1 MMYTNIINA
10 ASYVSAAGKA
20 IMNIIRKGNSKY
32 FKSIDNMFLQ
42 DDIFE
47 HETFR

>member
-1 MMYTNIINA
+1 MMYTNIGNA
-10 ASYVSAAGKA
+10 LSYAAAAGKK
-20 IMNIIRKGNSKY
+20 IVNVIRKGNRKY
-32 FKSIDNMFLQ
+32 FSTIDNMFLQ

>member
-1 MMYTNIINA
+1 MMYTTLNNA
-10 ASYVSAAGKA
+10 VSYAVAAGKK
-20 IMNIIRKGNSKY
+20 IVNVIRKGNRKY
-32 FKSIDNMFLQ
+32 FESIDNMFLQ

>member
-1 MMYTNIINA
+1 MMYTGIMNA
-10 ASYVSAAGKA
+10 ASHLSAAGKA
-20 IMNIIRKGNSKY
+20 IMNVIRKGNSRY

-42 DDIFE
+42 ADIFS